1 MSDVGLNK
9 RFLETTRGQ
18 ILMLIRRGRQTVEEL
33 AAELDLTDNAVRNH
47 LSILERDSLIQQAG
61 VRRTNTAGKPALLYQ
76 LHPDAEPLFSR
87 AYPSVLTTVVESL
100 VESCPPDQADELL
113 RNTGRR
119 LAAQVGGR
127 ANGSL
132 ENRVRAAAAV
142 LTALGG
148 DVEVTRDNGALQIRG
163 SGCPLSATVSRQPEL
178 CRAVETL
185 VAEVAGAN
193 AVSCCE
199 HGDRPRCCFAI
210 DDE

>member
-18 ILMLIRRGRQTVEEL
+18 ILTLIRRGRQTVEEL
-33 AAELDLTDNAVRNH
+33 AVELDLTDNAVRNH

-76 LHPDAEPLFSR
+76 VHPDAEPLFSR

-100 VESCPPDQADELL
+100 VASCPPEQADALL
-113 RNTGRR
+113 RSTGRR

-127 ANGSL
+127 ASGTF

-148 DVEVTRDNGALQIRG
+148 DVEVTGEDAALRISG

-193 AVSCCE
+193 ATSYCE
-199 HGDRPRCCFAI
+199 HGLRPRCRFAF
-210 DDE
+210 DQD